1 MDCPA
6 CNNSLSQIEID
17 EIKVDICKGGCGGV
31 WFDTFEFKKFDEPHE
46 AAGAELLDIEVNP
59 SIKVDHSERRNCPK
73 CDDITLMRNFF
84 SIKKEVEI
92 DTCAKCAGVWLDAG
106 ELNHLRGQ
114 YPSEEAKRAAAT
126 ALFDEMFGPHL
137 EALKKERDENS
148 AKTKRLVNMVKFI
161 CPSYYL
167 EGKQDW
173 GSF

>member
-84 SIKKEVEI
+84 SIKKDGLMQVSLTI
-92 DTCAKCAGVWLDAG
+92 
-106 ELNHLRGQ
+106 
-114 YPSEEAKRAAAT
+114 
-126 ALFDEMFGPHL
+126 L
-137 EALKKERDENS
+137 EASIRLKKPNVRQQ
-148 AKTKRLVNMVKFI
+148 RH
-161 CPSYYL
+161 YL
-167 EGKQDW
+167 MKCLDLT
-173 GSF
+173 